1 MANLN
6 RRLFAKIA
14 NSLLMGVS
22 SMVVRSALGQP
33 MSNKPIKVI
42 VPYSPGGGTDVIG
55 RSLLQNMS
63 ALMGQAFVLDNK
75 PGAGTVI
82 GTDYVAKSEPD
93 GKTLLLTSSAVAI
106 NASLIKNLPYNTLRD
121 LAPIARICE
130 GPNVIVVRAD
140 SPFSS
145 IGDVIRSAKEKPGG
159 LSYASSGNGSA
170 VHLAGEL
177 FKLMSGTQIQHIP
190 YKGAGPAY
198 TDLLG
203 GQVDML
209 IGTAGGVHKFVQT
222 GRMRA
227 LGLTSAERSKAY
239 PGVPTVGETLKG
251 FVAQVWYAVY
261 APKGTPQDLIN
272 TLNEF
277 TRKAVSIPSYQTT
290 LESDG
295 LVASVNSPVE
305 MAVFMKSEVERWQKV
320 VQQAN
325 ISID

>member
-140 SPFSS
+140 SPFLS

-227 LGLTSAERSKAY
+227 LGVTSAERSKAY

-295 LVASVNSPVE
+295 LVASVNSPFE

>member
-6 RRLFAKIA
+6 RRLFSKIA
-14 NSLLMGVS
+14 NSLLMGAS
-22 SMVVRSALGQP
+22 SMGMRTPLAQPISTKPVKVV
-33 MSNKPIKVI
+33 

-63 ALMGQAFVLDNK
+63 GLMGQAFILDNK

-93 GKTLLLTSSAVAI
+93 GKTLLLTSSAVSI

-140 SPFSS
+140 SPFLS
-145 IGDVIRSAKEKPGG
+145 IGDVIRSAKEKPGA

-177 FKLMSGTQIQHIP
+177 FKLMSGIQIQHIP

-209 IGTAGGVHKFVQT
+209 IGTAGGVHIFVQT

-227 LGLTSAERSKAY
+227 LGVTSAERSKAY
-239 PGVPTVGETLKG
+239 PGVPTVGETLRG

-261 APKGTPQDLIN
+261 APKGTPLDLIN

-277 TRKAVSIPSYQTT
+277 TRKAVSIPAYQTT

-305 MAVFMKSEVERWQKV
+305 MAVFMKAEVERWQKV